1 MTTIAET
8 EIFLSLRKTTA
19 SPNKSPIASDL
30 PPTIKLI
37 AQYAA
42 EQAATTN
49 LARGLFLLH
58 INEPIA
64 DGIKNVPRYLT
75 IAGVGINLA
84 FALNAIVGTADRQ
97 NRTIKTFLI
106 ASSSTR
112 NTDGPGFSAVCQG
125 RFFLTAAIIAR
136 QNNSSP
142 ISVY

>member
-1 MTTIAET
+1 MAET
-8 EIFLSLRKTTA
+8 EIFLSLRKTIA
-19 SPNKSPIASDL
+19 SPSKSPIASDL

-64 DGIKNVPRYLT
+64 DGMKNTPKYLT

-84 FALNAIVGTADRQ
+84 FAYPA
-97 NRTIKTFLI
+97 
-106 ASSSTR
+106 ASE
-112 NTDGPGFSAVCQG
+112 
-125 RFFLTAAIIAR
+125 
-136 QNNSSP
+136 
-142 ISVY
+142 

>member
-1 MTTIAET
+1 MPTIAGT

-84 FALNAIVGTADRQ
+84 FAYPA
-97 NRTIKTFLI
+97 
-106 ASSSTR
+106 ASE
-112 NTDGPGFSAVCQG
+112 
-125 RFFLTAAIIAR
+125 
-136 QNNSSP
+136 
-142 ISVY
+142 